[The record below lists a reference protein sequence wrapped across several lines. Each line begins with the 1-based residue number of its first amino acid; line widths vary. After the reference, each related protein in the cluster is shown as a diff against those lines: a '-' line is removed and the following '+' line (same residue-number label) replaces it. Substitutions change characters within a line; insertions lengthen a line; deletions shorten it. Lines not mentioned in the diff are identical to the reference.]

1 VVASAGAPDWLQ
13 SLINDHPHGAE
24 LAVIAAS
31 ESNFRKLFPNLES
44 AQFAREQAE
53 HLMGFDQLFYSQD
66 PEDAAEFVA
75 KLKREG
81 GSSFQLVNRAWADQ
95 FLEEIEARAQATSD
109 QELLKAI
116 ETLREKV
123 IGSEKSLDKVSSETD
138 VGRGSL
144 RRREAELE
152 RREREMKREELTRF
166 FRACDRACEAMI
178 QERIEQMVGA
188 GHFSRKQKQ
197 AVAREIYE
205 GLREALSADTLFMG
219 RLATAV
225 RTGDRREAH
234 QKQVVDLFLSRV
246 RQALPNVARHILS
259 EWGEEV
265 LNEEQGRE
273 AKRQSAKSRV
283 EVSGGGQSPK
293 GRVLPRVNYR
303 KMTDMDI
310 LDL

>member
-1 VVASAGAPDWLQ
+1 
-13 SLINDHPHGAE
+13 
-24 LAVIAAS
+24 
-31 ESNFRKLFPNLES
+31 
-44 AQFAREQAE
+44 
-53 HLMGFDQLFYSQD
+53 
-66 PEDAAEFVA
+66 
-75 KLKREG
+75 
-81 GSSFQLVNRAWADQ
+81 
-95 FLEEIEARAQATSD
+95 
-109 QELLKAI
+109 
-116 ETLREKV
+116 
-123 IGSEKSLDKVSSETD
+123 
-138 VGRGSL
+138 
-144 RRREAELE
+144 
-152 RREREMKREELTRF
+152 
-166 FRACDRACEAMI
+166 
-178 QERIEQMVGA
+178 
-188 GHFSRKQKQ
+188 
-197 AVAREIYE
+197 VAREIYE